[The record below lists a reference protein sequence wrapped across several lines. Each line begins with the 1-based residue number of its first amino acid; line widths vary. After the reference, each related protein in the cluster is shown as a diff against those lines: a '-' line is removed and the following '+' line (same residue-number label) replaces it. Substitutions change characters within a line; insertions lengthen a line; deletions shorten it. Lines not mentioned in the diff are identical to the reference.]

1 MDKSWVSLILHGF
14 AVAPLQNSQLQ
25 GQCLSRW
32 WYGNN
37 YSTNLGE
44 HSMKLTTW
52 IANNYVQTDFKLGSE
67 CDSGLTKW
75 DSERVVW
82 NSSVKQTLDHLLSKK
97 KYLGHL
103 WEHWPVLRWSSSN
116 GHAIFISGKLKTIPT
131 TPWIS
136 NWQTP
141 RTHVTFI
148 PNVKNTFRSTT
159 HLFCLNVGP
168 PKCTGLT
175 HQVLLV
181 FKLPYIAINLWDPQC
196 SDTPISR
203 TMFFFADE

>member
-97 KYLGHL
+97 NILGICGNIGQCYGEVHQMDM
-103 WEHWPVLRWSSSN
+103 PSSSRGN
-116 GHAIFISGKLKTIPT
+116 LKPFQQHHGLAIDKLQEPMLRSSQTWKTHSDQQHICFVWT
-131 TPWIS
+131 
-136 NWQTP
+136 
-141 RTHVTFI
+141 
-148 PNVKNTFRSTT
+148 
-159 HLFCLNVGP
+159 LGP
-168 PKCTGLT
+168 PSA
-175 HQVLLV
+175 QV
-181 FKLPYIAINLWDPQC
+181 
-196 SDTPISR
+196 
-203 TMFFFADE
+203 